1 MELTSGLARRQNRP
15 GNDNPILDYVRD
27 EYYKGCDVWGLATTW
42 QFAIADHLTRFDA
55 VPEEWNFTPSPFGAD
70 VAAPEY
76 VGIQEAL
83 AQVDEEQQ
91 LQYLTHAGRVLEHLT
106 RQAHAAIWT

>member
-1 MELTSGLARRQNRP
+1 
-15 GNDNPILDYVRD
+15 
-27 EYYKGCDVWGLATTW
+27 ATTW

-106 RQAHAAIWT
+106 RQAHAAIWA